1 MRLIDEIYLELPFY
15 GSRRIPDELA
25 TRGFRGQPEAMPATH
40 AHYGHPG
47 SLPETQDHGSGNRH
61 MLYTLIYCG
70 ILAITRPNQ
79 VWAADITYVPM
90 EQGFVYLV
98 AIMDWYTRKVLS
110 WRVSTSMD
118 AAFCVEALQEAIS
131 RWGCPEIFNTDQGVQ
146 FTGEAFTNELQAA
159 GIQISMDGRGRWMDN
174 VFIERL
180 WRSLK
185 YEEVY
190 LNAYESVR
198 SAEQGIGKWFN
209 LYNSRRRHQVLK
221 KTPDEAYGVPEMK
234 VAA

>member
-1 MRLIDEIYLELPFY
+1 
-15 GSRRIPDELA
+15 
-25 TRGFRGQPEAMPATH
+25 
-40 AHYGHPG
+40 
-47 SLPETQDHGSGNRH
+47 
-61 MLYTLIYCG
+61 
-70 ILAITRPNQ
+70 
-79 VWAADITYVPM
+79 
-90 EQGFVYLV
+90 
-98 AIMDWYTRKVLS
+98 
-110 WRVSTSMD
+110 MD
-118 AAFCVEALQEAIS
+118 AAFCVEALQEASS

-221 KTPDEAYGVPEMK
+221 QTPDEAYGVPEMK

>member
-1 MRLIDEIYLELPFY
+1 MTYGVIMFHRYIFTLFAFGIDLIFGKKTGTSASYRF
-15 GSRRIPDELA
+15 
-25 TRGFRGQPEAMPATH
+25 
-40 AHYGHPG
+40 
-47 SLPETQDHGSGNRH
+47 
-61 MLYTLIYCG
+61 
-70 ILAITRPNQ
+70 
-79 VWAADITYVPM
+79 
-90 EQGFVYLV
+90 
-98 AIMDWYTRKVLS
+98 VLS

-118 AAFCVEALQEAIS
+118 AAFCVEALQEASS

-159 GIQISMDGRGRWMDN
+159 GIQISMDGRGCWMDN

>member
-1 MRLIDEIYLELPFY
+1 MPPPAAISY
-15 GSRRIPDELA
+15 GAGACLFS
-25 TRGFRGQPEAMPATH
+25 G
-40 AHYGHPG
+40 
-47 SLPETQDHGSGNRH
+47 DHG
-61 MLYTLIYCG
+61 LIYSQVQVSASYRVLCIVMASIDVHG
-70 ILAITRPNQ
+70 CCILYQ
-79 VWAADITYVPM
+79 GAAGSDQP
-90 EQGFVYLV
+90 L
-98 AIMDWYTRKVLS
+98 
-110 WRVSTSMD
+110 
-118 AAFCVEALQEAIS
+118 
-131 RWGCPEIFNTDQGVQ
+131 GCPEIFNTDQGVQ
-146 FTGEAFTNELQAA
+146 FTGEAFTNVLQAA

-221 KTPDEAYGVPEMK
+221 KIPDEGSGLIAMLTYKGSPRK
-234 VAA
+234 RHAVA